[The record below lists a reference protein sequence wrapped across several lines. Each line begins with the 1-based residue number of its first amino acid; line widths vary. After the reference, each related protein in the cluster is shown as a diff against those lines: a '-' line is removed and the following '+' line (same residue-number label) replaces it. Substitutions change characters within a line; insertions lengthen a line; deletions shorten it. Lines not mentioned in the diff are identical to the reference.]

1 MKTVNAFVDK
11 ENHTSFKCPHCQ
23 KTHRIPVAAQKGLN
37 HKIVSSC
44 SCQNRYEVNLNCRQS
59 YRKEVNLAGE
69 MQNLSTGSEDWHAIG
84 VADLSMSGLRFN
96 TSSPEDIT
104 IGDRLN
110 VRFTLDDQQAKE
122 IDKEVRVIDIK
133 GDYYR
138 CEFLNLA
145 YQEKELGSYLFL
157 S

>member
-1 MKTVNAFVDK
+1 M
-11 ENHTSFKCPHCQ
+11 
-23 KTHRIPVAAQKGLN
+23 
-37 HKIVSSC
+37 
-44 SCQNRYEVNLNCRQS
+44 
-59 YRKEVNLAGE
+59 NLAGE